1 MEFVHLRGVEFIL
14 WVQQFRSLVPLMT
27 FISNLGSPL
36 SAYALVFPVAYYVNP
51 LLGLTTMLC
60 ASFSEWLS
68 GILKWL
74 LHGHRPYWWV
84 DIYAQRTGTPVL
96 PIEQFP
102 VTCET
107 GPGSPSGHCMITMS
121 SLVPIVLYLCNVLPN
136 TFYRDF
142 VVSSFIFFVLL
153 LGISRCYL
161 AAHFPHQVVAGTISG
176 LILGYLFY
184 LSLPPIKSNQGPRI
198 EMHSRMVQC
207 FTTWFQQIL
216 RQPWQLILLGLGSYG
231 AAWLFSCFLQ
241 EIIGMDINWSI
252 SLAQKSCKKLEW
264 VHLSTTLM
272 VGFARIAGYL
282 CGLGLALQMSPPWTK
297 SISESYLSS
306 SVILMAVIAFM
317 ATKAS
322 ERICRLAVETWTSSV
337 IHSSSDSEPSS
348 TLLLSSVF
356 EGSMGPL
363 VAVWFMPHFIHLRGT
378 RKA

>member
-1 MEFVHLRGVEFIL
+1 
-14 WVQQFRSLVPLMT
+14 MT

-36 SAYALVFPVAYYVNP
+36 SAYTLVFPVAYYVNP

-84 DIYAQRTGTPVL
+84 DIYAQQTGTPVL

-121 SLVPIVLYLCNVLPN
+121 SLVPIVLYLRNFLPKCAYPFFS

-142 VVSSFIFFVLL
+142 VVSSFVFFVLL
-153 LGISRCYL
+153 LGLSRCYL
-161 AAHFPHQVVAGTISG
+161 AAHFPHQVVTGTISG

-198 EMHSRMVQC
+198 EMNSRMVQC

-216 RQPWQLILLGLGSYG
+216 RQPWQLILLGLGSYS

-241 EIIGMDINWSI
+241 EILGMDINWSI
-252 SLAQKSCKKLEW
+252 SLAQKSCKKPEW

-272 VGFARIAGYL
+272 SLYIFRKFIANL
-282 CGLGLALQMSPPWTK
+282 FPGLGLALQMNPPWTK
-297 SISESYLSS
+297 SISESCLSS
-306 SVILMAVIAFM
+306 SVILMAVVAFM
-317 ATKAS
+317 ATRAS

-337 IHSSSDSEPSS
+337 VHSSSDSEPSS

-363 VAVWFMPHFIHLRGT
+363 VAVWFMPYFIHLRGT
-378 RKA
+378 TKA